1 MLLLVMLLQLML
13 TPSGSNM
20 ALFGA
25 QGFGHA
31 CPVNGI
37 ILTAEHVTINNP
49 RGFYWSDQFE
59 KRGTLTVEAP
69 TDPRDIV
76 RLSPA
81 SGSIPAWYVLGYAP
95 KIGEKVHWQEYNRKD
110 AKHAL
115 HPKTVEAEIVNL
127 LGGQIILSEAP
138 SPGASGA
145 CVLNRTDEAIGVVAF
160 GLTLD
165 DGKSVLGA
173 VNITEGLDWGVE

>member
-1 MLLLVMLLQLML
+1 MLTLSLILQLML

-20 ALFGA
+20 VIFGA

-31 CPVNGI
+31 CPVRGV
-37 ILTAEHVTINNP
+37 ILTAEHVTVNNP
-49 RGFYWSDQFE
+49 RGFYWSDQFK
-59 KRGTLTVEAP
+59 KRGTLTVEALA
-69 TDPRDIV
+69 DPRDIV
-76 RLSPA
+76 RLNPA
-81 SGSIPAWYVLGYAP
+81 SGSIPAWYVLGWEP
-95 KIGEKVHWQEYNRKD
+95 QIGDKVHWLEYNRKD

-115 HPKTVEAEIVNL
+115 HPKTVEAGIVNL

-145 CVLNRTDEAIGVVAF
+145 CVLNRTEEAIGVVAF
-160 GLTLD
+160 GLPLD
-165 DGKSVLGA
+165 DGSSVLGA